1 MNTKLPLIDRR
12 HALTAMGGALA
23 APLAWAGMPRAPRA
37 QGLDLVFVQSS
48 ELSQADQLA
57 FFFDSA
63 TQLGASRGARAV
75 HQRGARARLLT
86 VDESGRSLGSFLNC
100 AVGLPAWCEGRLAD
114 AGDPAI
120 GQAEVVQWVFAEEQA
135 QQQRSML
142 RERARTRRVIVA
154 AAPRIA
160 RAWGCALAAPEG
172 ATWLSFEL
180 GAATRPSA
188 QRR

>member
-63 TQLGASRGARAV
+63 TQLGASRGKKN
-75 HQRGARARLLT
+75 QKK
-86 VDESGRSLGSFLNC
+86 
-100 AVGLPAWCEGRLAD
+100 
-114 AGDPAI
+114 
-120 GQAEVVQWVFAEEQA
+120 
-135 QQQRSML
+135 
-142 RERARTRRVIVA
+142 
-154 AAPRIA
+154 
-160 RAWGCALAAPEG
+160 
-172 ATWLSFEL
+172 
-180 GAATRPSA
+180 
-188 QRR
+188 